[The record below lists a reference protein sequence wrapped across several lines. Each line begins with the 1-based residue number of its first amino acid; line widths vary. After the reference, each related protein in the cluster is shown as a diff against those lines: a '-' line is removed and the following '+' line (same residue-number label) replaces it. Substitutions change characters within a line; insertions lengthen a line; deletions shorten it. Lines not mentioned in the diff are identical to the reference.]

1 MGGRIMKK
9 MERIYFLMLLSIVFY
24 LQAILSLLL
33 WNYVSWFWL
42 ESYMWIAVIT
52 ASILFVLALIEAKFG
67 VSN

>member
-1 MGGRIMKK
+1 MKK
-9 MERIYFLMLLSIVFY
+9 IERIYFLILISIVFY

-42 ESYMWIAVIT
+42 ESYMWISAIT

-67 VSN
+67 V

>member
-1 MGGRIMKK
+1 MKK
-9 MERIYFLMLLSIVFY
+9 MERIYFLILISIVFY

-42 ESYMWIAVIT
+42 ESYMWIAAIT

-67 VSN
+67 V

>member
-1 MGGRIMKK
+1 MKK
-9 MERIYFLMLLSIVFY
+9 IERIYFLILISIVFY

-42 ESYMWIAVIT
+42 EGYMWISAIT

-67 VSN
+67 V